1 MTTRA
6 TPPGKLRQAALAW
19 TVMVSLLLVWA
30 ASGQRAADIPVR
42 SAVAS
47 LAEARGQDHVATP
60 VAIGKAHRPADVRS
74 GPEPDLLA
82 LLAEAPVLANGPKAD
97 EPSCPQ
103 AALRCLQPR
112 HRHEPRAPPLT

>member
-1 MTTRA
+1 MTARA

-30 ASGQRAADIPVR
+30 ASGQRLADIPVR

-47 LAEARGQDHVATP
+47 LAKSLGQDHIATP
-60 VAIGKAHRPADVRS
+60 VAIGKAHRPSEVRS
-74 GPEPDLLA
+74 GPEPGPLA
-82 LLAEAPVLANGPKAD
+82 LLTEAPVLPNGPKAD

-103 AALRCLQPR
+103 AALSCVHPW
-112 HRHEPRAPPLT
+112 HRPEPRAPPLT